1 LSHFTSNYFVL
12 LLNTS
17 LGAGKMLVKDKFPYG
32 DYGELT
38 VEDMEEGKRNL
49 DKFVFIGM
57 NEM

>member
-1 LSHFTSNYFVL
+1 
-12 LLNTS
+12 
-17 LGAGKMLVKDKFPYG
+17 MLVKDKFPYG